1 MHSVRKQQLTWIWN
15 ILETTPQTK
24 KKKHPRKEKKHPTK
38 NTNDC
43 EECLGPGLSS
53 EAWFSFGFCML
64 FLFWGVVGGV
74 CVLFFFLLWS
84 KEEVETKERIE
95 HPCKKTKNMQN
106 RGTGQRRSFR
116 FGKSLNWNVICFGPI
131 SWRCAFRLALSG
143 AFSTNRCRYHQ
154 SFHVRQIPPA
164 VGESSE
170 VPQSVINQLV
180 INSKAYSN
188 FIKQIASIL
197 PFIVDVCSIPLLL

>member
-1 MHSVRKQQLTWIWN
+1 MTIKNIPEKRKKTQQIPFPL
-15 ILETTPQTK
+15 
-24 KKKHPRKEKKHPTK
+24 HPSKQK
-38 NTNDC
+38 NTNDF

-53 EAWFSFGFCML
+53 EAWFSFGFCMW
-64 FLFWGVVGGV
+64 FLLWGVVGGV

-106 RGTGQRRSFR
+106 RGTGQRRSFP

-131 SWRCAFRLALSG
+131 SLRCAFSLALSIG